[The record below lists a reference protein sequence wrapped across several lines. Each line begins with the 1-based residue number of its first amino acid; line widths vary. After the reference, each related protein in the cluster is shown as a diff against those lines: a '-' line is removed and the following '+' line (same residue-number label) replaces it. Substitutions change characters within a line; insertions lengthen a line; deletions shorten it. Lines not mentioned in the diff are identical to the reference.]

1 MNRTTKKE
9 VVVEL
14 QRSEER
20 AAEKRAY
27 EDLKAAGFTGTIEQ
41 FRLYQQYG
49 PDFERLAEMQAAEKL
64 LESKE
69 ARRAADEAAMDLA
82 SPVESITGFWRNK
95 KRGNVYRVLQDGLVN
110 TTNAQ
115 DGETM
120 VMYVAIADTADA
132 PFTFVRKRAEF
143 LAKFEAVWFEHTSQ
157 RWVRR

>member
-9 VVVEL
+9 VVAEL

-20 AAEKRAY
+20 AAERRAY

-49 PDFERLAEMQAAEKL
+49 PDFERLVE
-64 LESKE
+64 KE

-82 SPVESITGFWRNK
+82 SPVEPITGFWRNK

-120 VMYVAIADTADA
+120 VMYVAIADTPDA
-132 PFTFVRKRAEF
+132 PFTFVRERAEF
-143 LAKFEAVWFEHTSQ
+143 LAKFESVWFEHISQ
-157 RWVRR
+157 HWVRR